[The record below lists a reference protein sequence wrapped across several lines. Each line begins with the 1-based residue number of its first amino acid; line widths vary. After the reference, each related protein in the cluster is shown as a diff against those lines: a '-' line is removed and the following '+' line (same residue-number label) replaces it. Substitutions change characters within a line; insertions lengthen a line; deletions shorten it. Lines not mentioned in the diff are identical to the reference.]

1 MDWISGR
8 PDQAAAGPPEL
19 IGREHQIQQ
28 LSLFVSRIT
37 QGAGEALLLSGDPG
51 VGKTSLLEAAA
62 PIAAESGIRLLRATG
77 SQFEA
82 DISFAALHQLLRP
95 CFAELAHLSPLHTR
109 ALNVA
114 LSLGEGPPPAPL
126 LVASAVLA
134 LLERAAKEQP
144 LLLIV
149 DDLPWLDRASALV
162 LGMVARR
169 LAGLPVALL
178 AACRTGEPSFFDQ
191 GNLPVARVPPLSE
204 EAAATLLARRY
215 PAMTARVRRRL
226 LDAALGNPLA
236 LLELPVSLGELVHAV
251 AGTLPTALPLGH
263 RLQTAFAARV
273 QALPPS
279 VCELLL
285 LAVLDGTGDL
295 RLIRAIAADRA
306 PEGLGPAE
314 RAGLVRAEEA
324 TAHLTFRHPLIR
336 SAVVELS
343 TIDQRRR
350 AHAELAARLAG
361 QPERYAWHLAEAT
374 EEPDE
379 RVAALLQEV
388 AHANLRRGDSVGAVT
403 ELLRA
408 AELSPSGKDR
418 SGRLA
423 EAAYLGSIVTGDLSD
438 APRLLEQARQAHSGP
453 GGPLSAAV
461 AGAYHLLHGDGDVEV
476 AHRLLVTAIYELDDP
491 RDAHNKVLIEALYTL
506 IMICFF
512 GGRADLWPP
521 VQNTVDRLTPR
532 PPELLAILSKTF
544 SDPARLTPAMLAR
557 ADASV
562 ASLGQQVSPARIT
575 RTGIAVT
582 YLDRLAQCR
591 EPLQR
596 AIQHGREGGAVTS
609 AIEALFLLG
618 QDAFHTGRWDEA
630 RQLVDEGLQL
640 CDTHGYDLL
649 TWPGRLTAAL
659 LAAARGDAQ
668 EATDTARDMDAWA
681 TPRRAGIVGA
691 YASHVRSLTAL
702 GQADFE
708 TAFRNAAAISPPGT
722 LAPYAPHA
730 LWVFLDLVEAA
741 IHTGRRAEA
750 AAHAAAARDCRL
762 DRLSPR
768 LRLVVLAAEAIAES
782 RTIGGPRT
790 GTESRTGTVLEQ
802 AITEPGSDR
811 WPFDLARIQLI
822 YGSHLRRI
830 KRTTDARGQLAA
842 AAETFRRLGATPWAA
857 RADRELRA
865 TGITVGTADTGLD
878 PLTSLTPQQRQIA
891 LLAAAGHTNKEIAV
905 RLFLSPRT
913 VSTHLYQVFPK
924 LGITSRAALRDA
936 LADTPLD

>member
-1 MDWISGR
+1 M
-8 PDQAAAGPPEL
+8 EL
-19 IGREHQIQQ
+19 IGREPEIQR
-28 LSLFVSRIT
+28 LRRYIDGIT

-51 VGKTSLLEAAA
+51 VGKTSLLDQAAA
-62 PIAAESGIRLLRATG
+62 LAGGSGIGVLRASG

-95 CFAELAHLSPLHTR
+95 CLAELPYLSPLHAR

-114 LSLGEGPPPAPL
+114 LGLGDGPPPAQL

-134 LLERAAKEQP
+134 LLQQAAKEQP

-169 LAGLPVALL
+169 LAGLPVGLL

-191 GNLPVARVPPLSE
+191 GNLPVARVAPLSE
-204 EAAATLLARRY
+204 EAAAELLASRY
-215 PAMTARVRRRL
+215 PVMTARVRRRL

-236 LLELPVSLGELVHAV
+236 LLELPVSLGDLARTV
-251 AGTLPTALPLGH
+251 AGTLPAALPLGR
-263 RLQTAFAARV
+263 RLQAVFAARV
-273 QALPPS
+273 QALPRAA
-279 VCELLL
+279 CELLL

-295 RLIRAIAADRA
+295 RLIRAIAADRGG
-306 PEGLGPAE
+306 EGLELAE
-314 RAGLVRAEEA
+314 RAGLVRADESAER
-324 TAHLTFRHPLIR
+324 LTFRHPLIR
-336 SAVVELS
+336 SAVVERS
-343 TIDQRRR
+343 TSEQRRR
-350 AHAELAARLAG
+350 AHAELAVRLAG
-361 QPERYAWHLAEAT
+361 QPERHAWHLAEAT

-408 AELSPSGKDR
+408 AELSPSGKGR

-423 EAAYLGSIVTGDLSD
+423 EAAYLGSIVTGDLRD
-438 APRLLEQARQAHSGP
+438 APRLLEQARRAHPGP

-476 AHRLLVTAIYELDDP
+476 AHRLLTSAIGELDDP
-491 RDAHNKVLIEALYTL
+491 RDAHDKVLIEALYTL
-506 IMICFF
+506 TMICFF
-512 GGRADLWPP
+512 GGRAGLWPP
-521 VQNTVDRLTPR
+521 LQNTVGRLLPR

-544 SDPARLTPAMLAR
+544 SDPARLTPDMLAR

-562 ASLGQQVSPARIT
+562 ASLGQQVSPARII
-575 RTGIAVT
+575 RTGIAVA
-582 YLDRLAQCR
+582 YLDRLSQCR

-618 QDAFHTGRWDEA
+618 QDAFHTGRWCEA
-630 RQLVDEGLQL
+630 QWLIAEGLQL
-640 CDTHGYDLL
+640 CATHGYDLL
-649 TWPGRLTAAL
+649 VWPGRLTAAL
-659 LAAARGDAQ
+659 LAAARGDFG

-681 TPRRAGIVGA
+681 APRRAGIVSA
-691 YASHVRSLTAL
+691 YASHIRCLTAL
-702 GQADFE
+702 GQDDFG
-708 TAFRNAAAISPPGT
+708 TAFGNAAAISPPGT
-722 LAPYAPHA
+722 FAPYAPHA
-730 LWVFLDLVEAA
+730 LWVFLDMIEAA
-741 IHTGRRAEA
+741 IHTGRQAEA
-750 AAHAAAARDCRL
+750 AAHVAAARDCRL
-762 DRLSPR
+762 DQLSPR
-768 LRLVVLAAEAIAES
+768 LRLVVLAGEAI
-782 RTIGGPRT
+782 TGPRAGNT
-790 GTESRTGTVLEQ
+790 ALEE
-802 AITEPGSDR
+802 AITDPSHDR
-811 WPFDLARIQLI
+811 WPFDLARIQLA

-830 KRTTDARGQLAA
+830 KSTTDARHHLAA
-842 AAETFRRLGATPWAA
+842 AAETFRRLGATPWTA

-865 TGITVGTADTGLD
+865 TGITVGKADSGLA
-878 PLTSLTPQQRQIA
+878 SLTPQQRQIA
-891 LLAAAGHTNKEIAV
+891 ELAAAGHTNKEIAA

-936 LADTPLD
+936 LADTSGE

>member
-1 MDWISGR
+1 MDWIGAR
-8 PDQAAAGPPEL
+8 HDQAATGPSEL
-19 IGREHQIQQ
+19 FGREPEIQQ
-28 LSLFVSRIT
+28 LRQFAGRIT

-51 VGKTSLLEAAA
+51 VGKTSLLDQAAA
-62 PIAAESGIRLLRATG
+62 IAAGSGIRLLRATG
-77 SQFEA
+77 SQFEV
-82 DISFAALHQLLRP
+82 DISFAALHQLLHP
-95 CFAELAHLSPLHTR
+95 CLAELPHLTPLHAQ

-114 LSLGEGPPPAPL
+114 LGLGEGPPPAQL
-126 LVASAVLA
+126 QVASAVLA
-134 LLERAAKEQP
+134 LLQQAAKEQP

-191 GNLPVARVPPLSE
+191 GTLPVVRVEPLSD
-204 EAAATLLARRY
+204 EAAAQLLASRY
-215 PAMTARVRRRL
+215 PVMTPRVQRRL

-236 LLELPVSLGELVHAV
+236 LLELPVSLGDLARTV
-251 AGTLPTALPLGH
+251 AGTLPAALPPGR
-263 RLQTAFAARV
+263 RLQTVFASRV
-273 QALPPS
+273 QALPAS
-279 VCELLL
+279 VYDLLL

-295 RLIRAIAADRA
+295 RLVRALAADRGGQ
-306 PEGLGPAE
+306 GLESAE
-314 RAGLVRAEEA
+314 RAGLVRADES
-324 TAHLTFRHPLIR
+324 TARLAFRHPLIR
-336 SAVVELS
+336 SAIVELS
-343 TIDQRRR
+343 TSEQRRR

-361 QPERYAWHLAEAT
+361 HPERYAWHLAEAT

-408 AELSPSGKDR
+408 AELSPSGKGR

-423 EAAYLGSIVTGDLSD
+423 EAAYLGSIVTGDLRD
-438 APRLLEQARQAHSGP
+438 APRLLEQARRAHPGP

-461 AGAYHLLHGDGDVEV
+461 AGAYHLLHGDGDVDT
-476 AHRLLVTAIYELDDP
+476 AHRLLTTAIDELNDP

-506 IMICFF
+506 LMICFF
-512 GGRADLWPP
+512 GGRADMWPP
-521 VQNTVDRLTPR
+521 LQDAVDRLTPR

-562 ASLGQQVSPARIT
+562 AGLGQQVSPARII
-575 RTGIAVT
+575 RTGIAVA
-582 YLDRLAQCR
+582 YLDRLSYCR

-609 AIEALFLLG
+609 AIEALFLLA
-618 QDAFHTGRWDEA
+618 QDAFHTGRWGEA
-630 RQLVDEGLQL
+630 RQLTGEGLRL
-640 CDTHGYDLL
+640 CDAHGYHLL
-649 TWPGRLTAAL
+649 AWPGRLTAAL
-659 LAAARGDAQ
+659 LSAARGDSQA
-668 EATDTARDMDAWA
+668 ATDSALSMDAWA
-681 TPRRAGIVGA
+681 APRRAGIIGA
-691 YASHVRSLTAL
+691 YAAHVRSLTAL

-730 LWVFLDLVEAA
+730 LWVLLDLVEAA

-750 AAHAAAARDCRL
+750 AAHVAAARDCHL

-768 LRLVVLAAEAIAES
+768 LRLVVLA
-782 RTIGGPRT
+782 G
-790 GTESRTGTVLEQ
+790 Q
-802 AITEPGSDR
+802 AITEPQTDTNPETALELAITEPGNGR

-822 YGSHLRRI
+822 YGSHLRRV
-830 KRTTDARGQLAA
+830 KRTTDARRQLAA
-842 AAETFRRLGATPWAA
+842 AAEVFRRLGAIPWAA
-857 RADRELRA
+857 RADGELRA
-865 TGITVGTADTGLD
+865 TGISVSVAGTGPA
-878 PLTSLTPQQRQIA
+878 SLTPQQRQIA
-891 LLAAAGHTNKEIAV
+891 LLAAAGHTNKEIAA

-913 VSTHLYQVFPK
+913 VSTHLHQVFPK

-936 LADTPLD
+936 LAGTPPE